1 MVFHDENRYR
11 CACSCRTLPS
21 RLRKRIQLVPEHTS
35 SACRPPRSLRYF
47 SVLSSTAIPAPRATR
62 AAGERSKTLTSQPA
76 SRSTSA
82 AVRPPIDPPTT
93 LTVGI
98 SGVPGT
104 ELRSFPAELRA
115 AERGDLYDLH
125 LEQHPA
131 FVHGRITQAVRRLG
145 ARVLRPDPVELI
157 GDALTFDR
165 VVFRDL
171 SLQHRLDADPVV
183 GIRRVYQNEGGVG
196 GLAQPVDLLPVRGQV
211 EEHGI
216 ALVVEPD
223 RRQVGVLTA
232 PHNGDDSGNRLFEQP
247 PEAGVQIGQA
257 RHSLAF
263 ADRELAWLGALGNVL
278 EFRHGN

>member
-47 SVLSSTAIPAPRATR
+47 SVLSSTAIPAPRAAR
-62 AAGERSKTLTSQPA
+62 AAGERSK
-76 SRSTSA
+76 
-82 AVRPPIDPPTT
+82 T

-196 GLAQPVDLLPVRGQV
+196 GLAQPVDL
-211 EEHGI
+211 
-216 ALVVEPD
+216 
-223 RRQVGVLTA
+223 
-232 PHNGDDSGNRLFEQP
+232 
-247 PEAGVQIGQA
+247 
-257 RHSLAF
+257 
-263 ADRELAWLGALGNVL
+263 
-278 EFRHGN
+278 